1 MEEEF
6 NLSEKRIMAEDGTDV
21 VYYGKDIK
29 ELIKRLKEVFDTRYD
44 TLIIDKL
51 AGEELNGK
59 N

>member
-1 MEEEF
+1 
-6 NLSEKRIMAEDGTDV
+6 MAEDGTDV